1 MIPVLHLSTLAAAA
15 ISAVAPGMGQIFIQ
29 DRVRTG
35 ALVFLLSLFFWMVPL
50 LILITSKL
58 FGGAGFLFGWAKPV
72 PVNLLMMATIIA
84 GVVSALTLRRE
95 SPRES
100 LRATSVSRDRA

>member
-50 LILITSKL
+50 LILYLEKSMPIWLILIGLMGHL
-58 FGGAGFLFGWAKPV
+58 FA
-72 PVNLLMMATIIA
+72 IA
-84 GVVSALTLRRE
+84 EAVWYDRWKRSSMTER
-95 SPRES
+95 P
-100 LRATSVSRDRA
+100 SRLPG